1 MRLRIL
7 WFVLLF
13 LSAVSTVAQGY
24 DPLPKLVVHAKY
36 VLVTTY
42 AGDDLTNPHVMPD
55 DRQAVVDVQNAIK
68 KWGRYALAYQAKDA
82 DLILL
87 VRKGHLAESMP
98 GMRIGAGSN
107 TKPGVGAE
115 VPTDVGD
122 SRDMLALY
130 DATNG
135 GVNSAPLWRDL
146 MKNGLNPPQMLL
158 VGELHDAVDAAANV
172 P

>member
-1 MRLRIL
+1 MRYCVA
-7 WFVLLF
+7 WFLF
-13 LSAVSTVAQGY
+13 LSISPVLAAAQGY

-68 KWGRYALAYQAKDA
+68 KWGRYALAYQTKDA

-87 VRKGHLAESMP
+87 VRKGRVAESVP
-98 GMRIGAGSN
+98 GIRVGVGSDTKTGIGAD
-107 TKPGVGAE
+107 
-115 VPTDVGD
+115 VPSDVGD
-122 SRDMLALY
+122 PRDMLALY
-130 DATNG
+130 DAASG
-135 GVNSAPLWRDL
+135 LDSAPLWRDL
-146 MKNGLNPPQMLL
+146 MKGGLNPPGMSL
-158 VGELHDAVDAAANV
+158 VVELRDAVDAAAKV

>member
-1 MRLRIL
+1 MRYRVA
-7 WFVLLF
+7 WFVF
-13 LSAVSTVAQGY
+13 LSISPVLAAAQGY

-55 DRQAVVDVQNAIK
+55 DRQAVVDVQHAIK

-87 VRKGHLAESMP
+87 VRRGRVAESMP
-98 GMRIGAGSN
+98 GIRVGAGSD
-107 TKPGVGAE
+107 TKTGVGAD
-115 VPTDVGD
+115 VPSDVGD
-122 SRDMLALY
+122 PRDMLALY
-130 DATNG
+130 DAASSLD
-135 GVNSAPLWRDL
+135 SAPLWRDL
-146 MKNGLNPPQMLL
+146 MKGGLNPPRMSL
-158 VGELHDAVDAAANV
+158 VVELRDAVHAAAKV